1 MLKPTIPIEKQIIY
15 PNTTYLVNTTIDCR
29 GKEIEIPANCI
40 LSIKSGTIRN
50 GTLVG
55 NKTKLKKCAKK
66 GLAIIVNGSWRVQ
79 VINDCYFD
87 SSALSDD
94 QIIGNIN
101 VLQSDEIQN
110 NIIIGTKDYQCNITK
125 LNGSALILR
134 SKTKCILGSTISL
147 LACDFPNY
155 QIVQIYDVHD
165 VEFTGG
171 SIVGDMLNHSYT
183 QGSTHE
189 WGHGISIKNA
199 QRIKVSS
206 VNVSKCI
213 GDGVVVG
220 GWLEPNTNVYEKAAK
235 NVRLENLVLDDNRR
249 QALTISH
256 ADGVVVKNCKF
267 TNTGKTKYTAPASG
281 VDIEPN
287 AEAPWN
293 QGVKNVNIEKCYFS
307 GNKYRQFLSHGYLNR
322 DDEDNIQNVVVK
334 KCVIEGICD
343 VHTGGITFQSC
354 TLESVTLRGGKDK
367 IENVRFERCSFTG
380 KSPLVFQG
388 AIARN
393 ERGTL
398 VGGKFGT
405 INLLNC
411 TFLLLESSEAM
422 FNSPESAI
430 GSIDKVIINKCNFK
444 RPANVNTNRDLA
456 SGKFEGK
463 MVVCKTNTT
472 GINF

>member
-1 MLKPTIPIEKQIIY
+1 M
-15 PNTTYLVNTTIDCR
+15 
-29 GKEIEIPANCI
+29 
-40 LSIKSGTIRN
+40 
-50 GTLVG
+50 
-55 NKTKLKKCAKK
+55 KKCAEK
-66 GLAIIVNGSWRVQ
+66 GLAIIVNGSWRAQ

-110 NIIIGTKDYQCNITK
+110 DIIIGTKDYQCNITK

-293 QGVKNVNIEKCYFS
+293 QGVKNVLIENCFIS
-307 GNKYRQFLSHGYLNR
+307 GNKYRQFLSHGYINKG
-322 DDEDNIQNVVVK
+322 DEDNIQNVVIK
-334 KCVIEGICD
+334 GCTIEGNCD
-343 VHTGGITFQSC
+343 VHTGGITFISS
-354 TLESVTLRGGKDK
+354 TMESATFQGGRDK
-367 IENVRFERCSFTG
+367 IKSTDFKGCTFTG
-380 KSPLVFQG
+380 ENPLRFQG
-388 AIARN
+388 TMYKDT
-393 ERGTL
+393 RGNAAGGNFGIISLKRCNIYSLRSRDSILSKNNTEVGELDEL
-398 VGGKFGT
+398 VLDNCKIIGGAE
-405 INLLNC
+405 
-411 TFLLLESSEAM
+411 ESSR
-422 FNSPESAI
+422 
-430 GSIDKVIINKCNFK
+430 SIVPTYFKGKVTEKNTKVILRK
-444 RPANVNTNRDLA
+444 
-456 SGKFEGK
+456 
-463 MVVCKTNTT
+463 
-472 GINF
+472 